1 MDIGAKIK
9 ELRKKRGITQERL
22 AEYLNISP
30 QAVSKW
36 ESGLGYPDIALLP
49 TIASYFEVSIDLL
62 FDFERKYSAEVERIC
77 NEAYKHRESE
87 PVLGNN
93 IIKEGLEKYPN
104 NDILLANLL
113 YTMDYSKNPD
123 EVIAVAN
130 KIIKETADDEIKYDA
145 LRFLAYA
152 YSAKGD
158 DAAAFAA
165 LEQIPELYFTKLSE
179 AARLLKGKAKY
190 DAAEKQMWVSFE
202 ILLQMIEETAE
213 YFETEHMH
221 DRALR
226 EYERGLSFIRCMSD
240 KGKICKFDNYAK
252 AFNEKLN
259 T

>member
-49 TIASYFEVSIDLL
+49 TIASYFEVSIDSL
-62 FDFERKYSAEVERIC
+62 FDFERRYSAAVEKIC
-77 NEAYKHRESE
+77 DEAYKHRKSE
-87 PVLGNN
+87 PILGNS

-113 YTMDYSKNPD
+113 YTMDYEKNPD

-152 YSAKGD
+152 YNAKGD
-158 DAAAFAA
+158 DTAAAAA
-165 LEQIPELYFTKLSE
+165 LEQIPEIYFTKLSE

-190 DAAEKQMWVSFE
+190 DAAEKQMWISFE
-202 ILLQMIEETAE
+202 ILLQMIKETAK
-213 YFETEHMH
+213 YFETEHME
-221 DRALR
+221 DKALR
-226 EYERGLSFIRCMSD
+226 EYERGLSLIRCMSD
-240 KGKICKFDNYAK
+240 KEKICRFDDYINT
-252 AFNEKLN
+252 FDEKIN
-259 T
+259 